1 MNRHLLEARRT
12 AAALVLPARRLL
24 AALALGAL
32 GTCAVLAGAG
42 AAGAADAPALPE
54 AGSSLLERPRI
65 WDPMIAGRPYCRLFQ
80 DIDGL
85 PQNTIHALVVDRQ
98 GSLWAG
104 TQDGAAAY
112 DGKVWKRLDLPHPD
126 RSNFIRSMLES
137 RDGSLWI
144 GRQAGGLA
152 RFRDGQWVDLDFG
165 QTGLGEMRVN
175 ALLETQ
181 AADGSPVLW
190 AGTAESGVLRFD
202 GANWTGFGVAAGL
215 PSAQVWSLLE
225 TDDAEGRHLWI
236 GTTAGPATLRLSDG
250 RIEVPAGAPRD
261 SVSSLLT
268 TVSPAGQR
276 TVWVGTYGG
285 GLLRYRDGVWR
296 RLGPAENLPSLF
308 VTDLAASPSGGPDSF
323 WIATDGGGVAQYSG
337 GSIRTV
343 QLGALLASRA
353 VYKILET
360 RAEQGAQAV
369 WLGTRN
375 NGLIRMTEGLWRA
388 FQPFPE
394 TPNVPITAILQ
405 RLEGDGSTSLWLGTD
420 GYGVALWH
428 QGIWTRIDAS
438 SGAIGNDTVLA
449 LAETRAIGTRR
460 LVWVG
465 SRNGGL
471 SSFDG
476 ARWRRY
482 DRAGG
487 ALPSD
492 LIQALL
498 ESKDAAGKGTLWV
511 GTRNGLAAFDGTRW
525 RHGAGAPGFPAVSV
539 LSLLGSRNRGG
550 VEELWVGSTQGL
562 FRFAGGVWRH
572 WNDRSGLRN
581 LSVQALHE
589 SVARDGSRTLW
600 IGTDGGGVAVLEMDE
615 ADPEPRPLS
624 ELGSPALSNGSVY
637 SILEDRER
645 RIYISTNGG
654 VSRLTRTATG
664 FRKEEFTTDHG
675 LPLNQANRGAGLV
688 DDRGRLWVGTIGG
701 AAAFDPAAEF
711 RDHRPKRLRLA
722 GRPIGCE
729 DCALFDRGA
738 LAHNQ
743 NRVHFEYALLSFF
756 GESLTR
762 YRTQLVGYDETPSD
776 WSPAVSREVA
786 ALAPG
791 GYTFRVWGRDASG
804 NISGPEEIA
813 FVIRPAPWQTRW
825 AQLFV
830 LCAVALAILLAARAR
845 TRAHQRREQALEE
858 LVGART
864 RQLQRANEL
873 LVDLSYVDA
882 LTSLPNRRRF
892 DDLFAEEWRRS
903 LRAGSPL
910 SLVLL
915 DIDSFKGY
923 NDAYGHLV
931 GDDCLKSVA
940 LCLADGLV
948 RSGDAIARY
957 GGEEFAVI
965 LPATEVA
972 GALLVA
978 EHLRRRVERLDVP
991 SIASKVG
998 RVLTVSCG
1006 VATTIPGVD
1015 EDPAEL
1021 FRRADEALYRAKRAG
1036 GNATQTG

>member
-1 MNRHLLEARRT
+1 M
-12 AAALVLPARRLL
+12 L

-32 GTCAVLAGAG
+32 STCAVSEGAGAG
-42 AAGAADAPALPE
+42 AVAAVDAPVPPA
-54 AGSSLLERPRI
+54 AGSRVLERPRS
-65 WDPMIAGRPYCRLFQ
+65 WDPMAAGRPYCRLFQ
-80 DIDGL
+80 DVDGL
-85 PQNTIHALVVDRQ
+85 PQNTIHALVVDRE

-112 DGKVWKRLDLPHPD
+112 DGKVWKRLDLPHAD
-126 RSNFIRSMLES
+126 RSNFVRSMLES

-144 GRQAGGLA
+144 GRQAGGLS
-152 RFRDGQWVDLDFG
+152 RFRGGRWVDVDFG
-165 QTGLGEMRVN
+165 TTGLEEMRVN

-181 AADGSPVLW
+181 AADGNSVLW
-190 AGTAESGVLRFD
+190 VGTAESGVLRFD
-202 GANWTGFGVAAGL
+202 GKNWTGFGPAAGL

-225 TDDAEGRHLWI
+225 TEDAAGRHLWI
-236 GTTAGPATLRLSDG
+236 GTTAGPATLRFSDG
-250 RIEVPAGAPRD
+250 RIEVPPGAPGD
-261 SVSSLLT
+261 SVSSLLA
-268 TVSPAGQR
+268 TVSPAGER
-276 TVWVGTYGG
+276 TVWVGSYGG
-285 GLLRYRDGVWR
+285 GLLRYRSGVWS
-296 RLGPAENLPSLF
+296 RLGSAENLPNLF

-323 WIATDGGGVAQYSG
+323 WIATDGGGVAQYSDG
-337 GSIRTV
+337 GIRTV
-343 QLGALLASRA
+343 ELGALLSSRA

-388 FQPFPE
+388 FEPFPE
-394 TPNVPITAILQ
+394 TPNVPVTAILH
-405 RLEGDGSTSLWLGTD
+405 RAERDGSTSLWLGTD
-420 GYGVALWH
+420 GYGVALWR
-428 QGIWTRIDAS
+428 QGTWRRIDAR

-449 LAETRAIGTRR
+449 LAETRAIGDRR

-476 ARWRRY
+476 ERWRRY

-498 ESKDAAGKGTLWV
+498 ESEDAAGKGTLWV

-525 RHGAGAPGFPAVSV
+525 RHGTEEPGFPAVSI

-550 VEELWVGSTQGL
+550 AEELWVGSTQGL
-562 FRFAGGVWRH
+562 YRFAGGIWRH
-572 WNDRSGLRN
+572 WNERSGLRN
-581 LSVQALHE
+581 LSVQSLHE
-589 SVARDGSRTLW
+589 SVAQDGRRTLW
-600 IGTDGGGVAVLEMDE
+600 IGTDGGGVAVLELDDV
-615 ADPEPRPLS
+615 DPKPRPLS
-624 ELGSPALSNGSVY
+624 ELGSPALPNGSVY

-645 RIYISTNGG
+645 RIYIATNSG
-654 VSRLTRTATG
+654 VSRLTATASG
-664 FRKEEFTTDHG
+664 YRKEEFTTEHG
-675 LPLNQANRGAGLV
+675 LPLNQGNRGAGLV
-688 DDRGRLWVGTIGG
+688 DDQGRLWVGTIGG

-738 LAHNQ
+738 LAHDQ
-743 NRVHFEYALLSFF
+743 NRIHFEYALLSFF
-756 GESLTR
+756 GEPLTR
-762 YRTQLVGYDETPSD
+762 YRTQLVGYDETPSS
-776 WSPAVSREVA
+776 WSAAVSREVA

-791 GYTFRVWGRDASG
+791 SYTFRVWGRDASG
-804 NISGPEEIA
+804 NISGPEELA

-830 LCAVALAILLAARAR
+830 LCAVALAVLLATRAR

-858 LVGART
+858 LVDART

-882 LTSLPNRRRF
+882 LTSVPNRRRF
-892 DDLFAEEWRRS
+892 DDLFHEEWKRC

-910 SLVLL
+910 SLVMI

-931 GDDCLKSVA
+931 GDACLKSVA

-948 RSGDAIARY
+948 RGGDAIARY

-978 EHLRRRVERLDVP
+978 EHLRRRIERLDVP
-991 SIASKVG
+991 TLASKVG
-998 RVLTVSCG
+998 RVVTVSCG

-1015 EDPAEL
+1015 QDPAEL
-1021 FRRADEALYRAKRAG
+1021 LRRADEALYRAKRAG